1 MDISRLL
8 NEIKASNR
16 YENQIV
22 HIEDI
27 PAREALYA
35 SLELKR
41 QVKAALSGVG
51 IEDLY
56 SHQVEA
62 IEKIRDGKDI
72 VLCTTTAS
80 GKSLTYMVP
89 IFETVLD
96 NPKVTALY
104 ISPLNALVND
114 QLKAFVEF
122 EETLKSGAGIARYT
136 GALSEA
142 QKRKVRDEKSN
153 IVFTNPEMVHMSFLA
168 WHHLWNRFFSNL
180 RFIVV
185 DESHYYR
192 GVIGSNMAN
201 LLRRLLR
208 VAEYYGASPQFICCS
223 ATIGNPK
230 EHTETLLG
238 REAEVVENNGSS
250 NGPQKFVFWNPP
262 LYLSNRGCTLRRSS
276 FSEASSLFT
285 RSVQS
290 GLQTLAFT
298 RSRQGV
304 ERMYKKCREL
314 LRDRNLS
321 NAICS
326 YRSGYFDR
334 EREEIEKKMNSG
346 ELRGVISTNALE
358 LGINIGGLDACILDG
373 YPGTVM
379 SARQQAGR
387 AGRGENESLVVLIAG
402 TNALDQY
409 YMRNPADFFARSSE
423 NAVLNPKN
431 PYILAGH
438 LLCAAKEIP
447 LKASDEKYFGK
458 GYPRVV
464 ELLKAEGL
472 LAGNE
477 LKYSTDPFP
486 YKHVSLRGIDN
497 NTYSLL
503 AFEREKS
510 FPIEKDIEETLAFR
524 ECYPGAVYM
533 HRGEPY
539 YVKMIDH
546 EKKEIHAVKTH
557 DTYYT
562 KPMIDSSVLVQETY
576 AMKILL
582 HAPEVEVGLGEVEVT
597 DRVIGY
603 RKIQTHSNDIMSV
616 HNLEMPPIT
625 LQTMALWLKLP
636 DRLQEI
642 IGEHKL
648 DFAGGIH
655 AVEHAMISMYPL
667 HLLVDRSDVGGVS
680 TPSHSDL
687 EGKSGIFIYDGHKGG
702 VGYAE
707 KGYDLI
713 EMVLDGTLKAIE
725 SCPCESGCPS
735 CIQSPKCGN
744 NNEPLDK
751 HAAIMLLHE
760 ILGKVPYIPPEKKEK
775 HLSEIKASRPA
786 PEKRDTED
794 ALNKVRRQLRRE
806 TIKQESS
813 VEQARKDEKKEK
825 TFIATDEHGGMIGVV
840 SAPAPEKAAAKI
852 FHQKFKGEK
861 KTTRETPLEIRIR
874 DLGAGNDYHFHTWI
888 EISESI
894 EDVDNERDGKKAVN
908 KLIIKK
914 VKTDGRE

>member
-1 MDISRLL
+1 MDISRFL
-8 NEIKASNR
+8 NQIKASSR

-22 HIEDI
+22 HSEEI

-35 SLELKR
+35 SLELKT
-41 QVKAALSGVG
+41 QVKAALSDIG
-51 IEDLY
+51 IEELY
-56 SHQVEA
+56 THQAEA
-62 IEKIRDGKDI
+62 IENIREGKDI

-89 IFETVLD
+89 IFEAVLE
-96 NPKVTALY
+96 NPESTALY

-114 QLKAFVEF
+114 QLKSFLGF
-122 EETLKSGAGIARYT
+122 EESLKSGAGIARYT
-136 GALSEA
+136 GALNEA
-142 QKRKVRDEKSN
+142 QKRKVREGQTN
-153 IVFTNPEMVHMSFLA
+153 VILTNPEMIHMSFLA
-168 WHHLWNRFFSNL
+168 WHHLWRRFFSNL
-180 RFIVV
+180 KFIVV

-208 VAEYYGASPQFICCS
+208 VAEYYGAAPQFICCS
-223 ATIGNPK
+223 ATIGNPDD
-230 EHTETLLG
+230 HTGTLIG
-238 REAEVVENNGSS
+238 RKAEVVENNGSS
-250 NGPQKFVFWNPP
+250 QGSQQFVFWNPP
-262 LYLSNRGCTLRRSS
+262 LYLNNKGCTLRRSS

-285 RSVQS
+285 KSVQA

-304 ERMYKKCREL
+304 ERMYKSCREL

-321 NAICS
+321 PAICS

-334 EREEIEKKMNSG
+334 EREEIERKMNSG

-358 LGINIGGLDACILDG
+358 LGIDIGGLDACILDG

-387 AGRGENESLVVLIAG
+387 AGRSGNESLVVLVAG

-447 LKASDEKYFGK
+447 LRASDEKYFGK

-464 ELLKAEGL
+464 ELLEAEGL
-472 LAGNE
+472 LAGDE
-477 LKYSTDPFP
+477 LKYSTDSFP

-503 AFEREKS
+503 AFEGEKS

-524 ECYPGAVYM
+524 ECHPGAVYM

-539 YVKMIDH
+539 YVDRIDH

-576 AMKILL
+576 AVKSLL

-603 RKIQTHSNDIMSV
+603 RKIQAQSNDIMSA
-616 HNLEMPPIT
+616 HNLEMPPVT

-636 DRLQEI
+636 NRLQEMI
-642 IGEHKL
+642 EEHKL

-655 AVEHAMISMYPL
+655 AVEHAIISMYPL
-667 HLLVDRSDVGGVS
+667 HLLVDRSDVGGLS
-680 TPSHSDL
+680 TPSHPDL
-687 EGKSGIFIYDGHKGG
+687 GGKSGIFIYDGHRGG

-713 EMVLDGTLKAIE
+713 EQVLDGTLKAIE

-760 ILGKVPYIPPEKKEK
+760 ILGKAPYIPPEKKEK
-775 HLSEIKASRPA
+775 HLSEIRASRPA
-786 PEKRDTED
+786 PEKRDTGD
-794 ALNKVRRQLRRE
+794 ALDRVRRQLRRE
-806 TIKQESS
+806 TIKQEPSTA
-813 VEQARKDEKKEK
+813 QDKKEK
-825 TFIATDEHGGMIGVV
+825 TFIATDENGGMIGVV

-852 FHQKFKGEK
+852 FHQKFRGKKEPAKEK
-861 KTTRETPLEIRIR
+861 PLEILVR
-874 DLGAGNDYHFHTWI
+874 DLGAGDDYHFRVWI
-888 EISESI
+888 EIS
-894 EDVDNERDGKKAVN
+894 DNKENEAGYEGDGKKDVK
-908 KLIIKK
+908 KLIIRR
-914 VKTDGRE
+914 VS

>member
-1 MDISRLL
+1 MDISHLL
-8 NEIKASNR
+8 NEIKASSR

-22 HIEDI
+22 HIEEI
-27 PAREALYA
+27 PSREALYA
-35 SLELKR
+35 PLELKT
-41 QVKAALSGVG
+41 QVKAALLGTG
-51 IEDLY
+51 IEALY
-56 SHQVEA
+56 SHQAKA
-62 IEKIRDGKDI
+62 IEKIREGKDI

-80 GKSLTYMVP
+80 GKSLTYVVP
-89 IFETVLD
+89 IFETILD
-96 NPKVTALY
+96 NPEATALY

-114 QLKAFVEF
+114 QLKAFVGF
-122 EETLKSGAGIARYT
+122 EETLQSGSGVARYT

-142 QKRKVRDEKSN
+142 QKRQVRDGKTN
-153 IVFTNPEMVHMSFLA
+153 IVFTNPEMIHMSFLA
-168 WHHLWNRFFSNL
+168 WHHLWRRFFSNL
-180 RFIVV
+180 KFIIV

-208 VAEYYGASPQFICCS
+208 VAEYYGAAPQFICCS

-230 EHTETLLG
+230 EHTETLTG
-238 REAEVVENNGSS
+238 RESEVIENNGSS

-262 LYLSNRGCTLRRSS
+262 LYLNNRGCTLRRSS
-276 FSEASSLFT
+276 FSDASSLFI
-285 RSVQS
+285 RAVQA
-290 GLQTLAFT
+290 GLQTLVFT

-304 ERMYKKCREL
+304 ERMFKNCREL

-321 NAICS
+321 SAICS

-358 LGINIGGLDACILDG
+358 LGIDIGGLDACILDG

-387 AGRGENESLVVLIAG
+387 AGRSGNESLVVLVAG

-409 YMRNPADFFARSSE
+409 YMRNPVDFFERSSE

-447 LKASDEKYFGK
+447 LRASDEKYFGK
-458 GYPRVV
+458 VYPRVV
-464 ELLKAEGL
+464 ELLEAEGL
-472 LAGNE
+472 LTGDD

-510 FPIEKDIEETLAFR
+510 FPIEKDIEETLVFR
-524 ECYPGAVYM
+524 ECHPGAVYM

-539 YVKMIDH
+539 YINRIDH

-557 DTYYT
+557 DNYYT
-562 KPMIDSSVLVQETY
+562 KPMIDSSVQVQETY
-576 AMKILL
+576 AVKALL
-582 HAPEVEVGLGEVEVT
+582 HAFEVEVGLGEVEVT

-603 RKIQTHSNDIMSV
+603 RKIQSHSNDIMSA
-616 HNLEMPPIT
+616 HNLEMPPVT
-625 LQTMALWLKLP
+625 LQTMAVWLKLP
-636 DRLQEI
+636 DRLQEM

-680 TPSHSDL
+680 TPSHPDL
-687 EGKSGIFIYDGHKGG
+687 GGKSGVFIYDGHRGG

-707 KGYDLI
+707 KGYDLV
-713 EMVLDGTLKAIE
+713 EQVLDGTLKAIE

-760 ILGKVPYIPPEKKEK
+760 LLGKAPYILPERNDK
-775 HLSEIKASRPA
+775 HLSEIKVSSSST
-786 PEKRDTED
+786 EKRSTED
-794 ALNKVRRQLRRE
+794 ALSRVRRQLGRE
-806 TIKQESS
+806 TIKQE
-813 VEQARKDEKKEK
+813 VPATQKEKEK
-825 TFIATDEHGGMIGVV
+825 TFIATDENGGMIGVV

-852 FHQKFKGEK
+852 FHQKFRGKKEPAREK
-861 KTTRETPLEIRIR
+861 PLKIRIR
-874 DLGAGNDYHFHTWI
+874 DLGVGDDYHFWVWI
-888 EISESI
+888 EVSENK
-894 EDVDNERDGKKAVN
+894 ENEAADEKDEKKAVK
-908 KLIIKK
+908 KLIIRK
-914 VKTDGRE
+914 VN

>member
-1 MDISRLL
+1 MDSTHFL
-8 NEIKASNR
+8 NQIKASSR

-22 HIEDI
+22 HNEKI
-27 PAREALYA
+27 PAKEAIYSPLP
-35 SLELKR
+35 LKQ
-41 QVKAALSGVG
+41 QVKAALSGIG

-56 SHQVEA
+56 VHQAEA
-62 IEKIRDGKDI
+62 IEKIREGKDI

-89 IFETVLD
+89 VFETIL
-96 NPKVTALY
+96 NEPEATALY

-114 QLKAFVEF
+114 QLKSFLELEKA
-122 EETLKSGAGIARYT
+122 LKSGAGIARYT
-136 GALSEA
+136 GALTEA
-142 QKRKVRDEKSN
+142 EKRKVREGQTN
-153 IVFTNPEMVHMSFLA
+153 VVLTNPEMIHMSFLA
-168 WHHLWNRFFSNL
+168 WHHLWKRFFSNL

-223 ATIGNPK
+223 ATIGNPDD
-230 EHTETLLG
+230 HTETLIG
-238 REAEVVENNGSS
+238 RKASVIENNGSLQGS
-250 NGPQKFVFWNPP
+250 QQFVFWNPP
-262 LYLSNRGCTLRRSS
+262 LYLNNKGCTLRRSS
-276 FSEASSLFT
+276 FSEASSLF
-285 RSVQS
+285 SKAVQA
-290 GLQTLAFT
+290 GFQTLAFT

-304 ERMYKKCREL
+304 ERMYKSCKEI
-314 LRDRNLS
+314 LRSRNLS
-321 NAICS
+321 PAICS

-358 LGINIGGLDACILDG
+358 LGIDIGGLDACILDG

-379 SARQQAGR
+379 STRQQAGR
-387 AGRGENESLVVLIAG
+387 AGRSGKESLVILVAG

-447 LKASDEKYFGK
+447 LRASDENFFGK

-464 ELLKAEGL
+464 ELLEAEGL
-472 LAGNE
+472 LAGDD

-503 AFEREKS
+503 AFEGEKR
-510 FPIEKDIEETLAFR
+510 FPIEKDIEETLTFR
-524 ECYPGAVYM
+524 ECHPGAVYI
-533 HRGEPY
+533 HRGESY
-539 YVKMIDH
+539 HINRIDH
-546 EKKEIHAVKTH
+546 EKKEIHAIKTH

-562 KPMIDSSVLVQETY
+562 KSMIDSSVLVQETY
-576 AMKILL
+576 AVKPLL
-582 HAPEVEVGLGEVEVT
+582 HASEVEVGLGEVEVT

-603 RKIQTHSNDIMSV
+603 RKIQTQSNDVMSA
-616 HNLEMPPIT
+616 HSLEMPQVS

-636 DRLQEI
+636 DRLQELVT
-642 IGEHKL
+642 EHKL

-655 AVEHAMISMYPL
+655 AIEHAMISMYPL
-667 HLLVDRSDVGGVS
+667 HLLVDRSDVGGIS
-680 TPSHSDL
+680 TPSHPDL
-687 EGKSGIFIYDGHKGG
+687 GGKSGIFIYDGHRGG

-713 EMVLDGTLKAIE
+713 EEVLDGTLKAIE

-760 ILGKVPYIPPEKKEK
+760 LLGKAPYIPPERKEK
-775 HLSEIKASRPA
+775 HLSEVRASRPA
-786 PEKRDTED
+786 PEKKSTED
-794 ALNKVRRQLRRE
+794 ALSRVRRQLRRE
-806 TIKQESS
+806 TIKQETPAA
-813 VEQARKDEKKEK
+813 QEKKEK
-825 TFIATDEHGGMIGVV
+825 TFIATDGSGGMIGVI
-840 SAPAPEKAAAKI
+840 SAPAPEKAAAKT
-852 FHQKFKGEK
+852 FHQKFRGK
-861 KTTRETPLEIRIR
+861 KEPTREKPLEICIR
-874 DLGAGNDYHFHTWI
+874 DLGAGNDYNFWLWI
-888 EISESI
+888 EVSE
-894 EDVDNERDGKKAVN
+894 NEGYEANDEKNNKKFVK
-908 KLIIKK
+908 KLIIRK
-914 VKTDGRE
+914 VN

>member
-1 MDISRLL
+1 MDISLFL
-8 NEIKASNR
+8 DQIQASSR

-22 HIEDI
+22 HNEKI

-35 SLELKR
+35 PLELKP
-41 QVKAALSGVG
+41 QVKAALSGIG
-51 IEDLY
+51 IENLY
-56 SHQVEA
+56 THQVEA
-62 IEKIRDGKDI
+62 IEKIREGKNV

-80 GKSLTYMVP
+80 GKSLTYIIPV
-89 IFETVLD
+89 FETIL
-96 NPKVTALY
+96 NEPEATALY

-114 QLKAFVEF
+114 QLKSFLEF
-122 EETLKSGAGIARYT
+122 EEALKSGAGIARYT
-136 GALSEA
+136 GALSEVE
-142 QKRKVRDEKSN
+142 KRKVREGQTN
-153 IVFTNPEMVHMSFLA
+153 VVLTNPEMIHMSFLA
-168 WHHLWNRFFSNL
+168 WHHLWRRFYSNL

-223 ATIGNPK
+223 ATIGNPDD
-230 EHTETLLG
+230 HTETLVG
-238 REAEVVENNGSS
+238 RKVAVVENNGSLQGS
-250 NGPQKFVFWNPP
+250 QQFVFWNPP
-262 LYLSNRGCTLRRSS
+262 LYINNKGCTLRRNS
-276 FSEASSLFT
+276 FSEASSLFAKA
-285 RSVQS
+285 VQA
-290 GLQTLAFT
+290 GFQTLAFT

-304 ERMYKKCREL
+304 ERMYKRCREL
-314 LRDRNLS
+314 LRSKNLS
-321 NAICS
+321 SAICS

-358 LGINIGGLDACILDG
+358 LGIDIGGLDACILDG

-387 AGRGENESLVVLIAG
+387 AGRSGNESLVVLVAG

-423 NAVLNPKN
+423 NAVLNPRN

-447 LKASDEKYFGK
+447 LKASDEKYFGQ
-458 GYPRVV
+458 GYSRVV
-464 ELLKAEGL
+464 ELLEIEGL
-472 LAGNE
+472 LAGDN

-503 AFEREKS
+503 AFEGEKC

-524 ECYPGAVYM
+524 ECHPGAVYM

-539 YVKMIDH
+539 YINRIDH

-557 DTYYT
+557 DAYYT
-562 KPMIDSSVLVQETY
+562 KPMIDSSVIVQETY
-576 AMKILL
+576 AVKPLL

-603 RKIQTHSNDIMSV
+603 RKIQTQSNDIMSA
-616 HNLEMPPIT
+616 HNLEMPPVS
-625 LQTMALWLKLP
+625 LQTMAVWLKLP
-636 DRLQEI
+636 DRLQELAE
-642 IGEHKL
+642 EHKL

-680 TPSHSDL
+680 TPSHPDL
-687 EGKSGIFIYDGHKGG
+687 GNKSGIFIYDGHRGG

-713 EMVLDGTLKAIE
+713 EEVLDGTLKAIE

-760 ILGKVPYIPPEKKEK
+760 ILGKAPYIPPKRKEK
-775 HLSEIKASRPA
+775 HLSEVRRASRQA
-786 PEKRDTED
+786 PEKRSTDD
-794 ALNKVRRQLRRE
+794 ALSRVRRQLRRE
-806 TIKQESS
+806 TIKQKPPAG
-813 VEQARKDEKKEK
+813 QDKKEK
-825 TFIATDEHGGMIGVV
+825 TFIVTDEKGRMIGVI
-840 SAPAPEKAAAKI
+840 SAPAPEKAAAKT
-852 FHQKFKGEK
+852 FHQKLRGEK
-861 KTTRETPLEIRIR
+861 EPTREKPLEIRVR
-874 DLGAGNDYHFHTWI
+874 DLGAGNDYNFQLWV
-888 EISESI
+888 EISENKG
-894 EDVDNERDGKKAVN
+894 NEAVNGENGKKVVK
-908 KLIIKK
+908 KLIIRK
-914 VKTDGRE
+914 VV

>member
-1 MDISRLL
+1 MDISLFL
-8 NEIKASNR
+8 DQIQASSR

-22 HIEDI
+22 HNEKI

-35 SLELKR
+35 PLELKP
-41 QVKAALSGVG
+41 QVKAALSGIG
-51 IEDLY
+51 IENLY
-56 SHQVEA
+56 THQVEA
-62 IEKIRDGKDI
+62 IEKVREGKNV

-80 GKSLTYMVP
+80 GKSLTYMIPV
-89 IFETVLD
+89 FETIL
-96 NPKVTALY
+96 NEPEATALY

-114 QLKAFVEF
+114 QLKSFLEF
-122 EETLKSGAGIARYT
+122 EEALKSGAGIARYT

-142 QKRKVRDEKSN
+142 EKRKVREGQTN
-153 IVFTNPEMVHMSFLA
+153 VVLTNPEMIHMSFLA
-168 WHHLWNRFFSNL
+168 WHHLWRHFYSNL

-223 ATIGNPK
+223 ATIGNP
-230 EHTETLLG
+230 EDHTETLIG
-238 REAEVVENNGSS
+238 RKVAVVENNGSLQGS
-250 NGPQKFVFWNPP
+250 QQFVFWNPP
-262 LYLSNRGCTLRRSS
+262 LYINNKGCTLRRSS
-276 FSEASSLFT
+276 FSEASSFFAKA
-285 RSVQS
+285 VQA
-290 GLQTLAFT
+290 GFQTLAFT

-304 ERMYKKCREL
+304 ERMYKSCREL
-314 LRDRNLS
+314 LRSKNLS
-321 NAICS
+321 SAICS

-358 LGINIGGLDACILDG
+358 LGIDIGGLDVCILDG

-387 AGRGENESLVVLIAG
+387 AGRRGNESLVVLVAG

-423 NAVLNPKN
+423 NAVLNPRN

-447 LKASDEKYFGK
+447 LNASDEKYFGQ

-464 ELLKAEGL
+464 ELLEIEGL
-472 LAGNE
+472 LAGDD

-503 AFEREKS
+503 AFEGEKC

-524 ECYPGAVYM
+524 ECHPGAVYM

-539 YVKMIDH
+539 YINRIDH

-557 DTYYT
+557 DAYYT
-562 KPMIDSSVLVQETY
+562 RPMIDSSVILQETY
-576 AMKILL
+576 AVKPLL

-603 RKIQTHSNDIMSV
+603 RKIQTQSNDIMSA
-616 HNLEMPPIT
+616 HNLEMPPVS
-625 LQTMALWLKLP
+625 LQTMAVWLKLP
-636 DRLQEI
+636 DRLQELV
-642 IGEHKL
+642 GEHKL

-655 AVEHAMISMYPL
+655 AIEHAMISMYPL

-680 TPSHSDL
+680 TPSHPDL
-687 EGKSGIFIYDGHKGG
+687 GNKSGIFIYDGHRGG

-713 EMVLDGTLKAIE
+713 EEVLDGTLKAIE

-760 ILGKVPYIPPEKKEK
+760 ILGKAPYIPPEKKEK
-775 HLSEIKASRPA
+775 HLSEVRRASRQA
-786 PEKRDTED
+786 PEKRSTED
-794 ALNKVRRQLRRE
+794 ALSRVRRQLRRE
-806 TIKQESS
+806 TIKQEPPAG
-813 VEQARKDEKKEK
+813 QDKKEK
-825 TFIATDEHGGMIGVV
+825 TFIATDEKGGMIGVI
-840 SAPAPEKAAAKI
+840 SASAPEKAAAKT
-852 FHQKFKGEK
+852 FHQKLRGIKEP
-861 KTTRETPLEIRIR
+861 TREKPLEIRIR
-874 DLGAGNDYHFHTWI
+874 DLGAGNDYSFRLWV
-888 EISESI
+888 EISENKG
-894 EDVDNERDGKKAVN
+894 NEVVNGENGKKIVK
-908 KLIIKK
+908 KLIIRK
-914 VKTDGRE
+914 VV